1 MRRLTK
7 PDCDVESILDTCISN
22 ITSAGLKSRLV
33 GIKPNLKTAASNY
46 EIAATNSKL
55 FEIKSTDGVAPDV
68 TTDEMVNLYDQKFAR
83 LKQPG
88 RTIYDKIKSAPV
100 NDRCPLCAQGVVGSL
115 DHYLPKTDFPVY
127 AITATNLVPAC
138 DKCNK
143 IKLKQSATK
152 AEEQTLHP
160 YFDDVENEL
169 WLKAQVLETSP
180 ASFSFYVAPPLHWD
194 EVLKARTKH
203 HFDLFKLNKL
213 YISYAADLLTDIRY
227 TLNTLYV
234 ETGTQGLN
242 DHLNQQA
249 KSYSKAHVNSWQ
261 TSTYQAMA
269 DSDWFCDGG
278 FK

>member
-1 MRRLTK
+1 MRRLVK
-7 PDCDVESILDTCISN
+7 PDYDVGDILDTCISN
-22 ITSAGLKSRLV
+22 IASADLKSRLI
-33 GIKPNLKTAASNY
+33 GIKPLLRTAASDY
-46 EIAATNSKL
+46 EVAATNSKL
-55 FEIKSTDGVAPDV
+55 YEIKSIDGVDPDV
-68 TTDEMVNLYDQKFAR
+68 TTDEMVNLYDQKLVK

-88 RTIYDKIKSAPV
+88 RTIYEKIRSAPI
-100 NDRCPLCAQGVVGSL
+100 NDRCPLCAQGIVGSL
-115 DHYLPKTDFPVY
+115 DHYLPKSDFPVY

-152 AEEQTLHP
+152 PEEQTLHP

-169 WLKAQVLETSP
+169 WLKAQVIETSP
-180 ASFSFYVAPPLHWD
+180 ATFSFYVDPPLHWD
-194 EVLKARTKH
+194 EILKARTKH

-234 ETGTQGLN
+234 ETGTQGVK

-249 KSYSKAHVNSWQ
+249 LSCSKAQVNSWQ
-261 TSTYQAMA
+261 TSTYQVMT
-269 DSDWFCDGG
+269 DSNWFCDGG